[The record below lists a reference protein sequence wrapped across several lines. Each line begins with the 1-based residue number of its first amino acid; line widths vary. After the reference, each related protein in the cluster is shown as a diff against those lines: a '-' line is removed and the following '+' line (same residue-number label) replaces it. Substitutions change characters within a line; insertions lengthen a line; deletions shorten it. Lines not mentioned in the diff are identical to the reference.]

1 MECPVL
7 EESKID
13 GVSEN
18 QDSLRQKFL
27 FARSN
32 NSPKLPVHPI
42 QAIQNNWANDQ
53 KELKYFGLANTFG
66 SHMSFRLQMEEAI
79 LTHHQKQRF
88 PQLSPSSVAL
98 ETFFGDDEFIT
109 IEDYLN
115 LPENSEEFEL
125 NPLHTYMEQQFFPS

>member
-1 MECPVL
+1 
-7 EESKID
+7 
-13 GVSEN
+13 
-18 QDSLRQKFL
+18 
-27 FARSN
+27 
-32 NSPKLPVHPI
+32 
-42 QAIQNNWANDQ
+42 
-53 KELKYFGLANTFG
+53 
-66 SHMSFRLQMEEAI
+66 MEEAI